1 MVMAADHVSDPQG
14 IRVRPVRGLDG
25 CAYLD
30 PKMKAFSYV
39 WGPFF
44 EVLQGIGY
52 NDTNLQAATVRDT
65 YAHDEVSVAHM
76 CV

>member
-1 MVMAADHVSDPQG
+1 MVMGPDRISDPPG

-52 NDTNLQAATVRDT
+52 TDRDLQAATVW
-65 YAHDEVSVAHM
+65 YNSSY
-76 CV
+76 